1 MPGPL
6 VRGQRGKTGQAGQ
19 ADIRA
24 PALPCTD
31 AQGRK
36 PYQLVPNFSS
46 LMALKSDTSPPTR
59 LVA

>member
-46 LMALKSDTSPPTR
+46 LMAL
-59 LVA
+59 